1 MCWKIKR
8 KNLDLGKIIF
18 FSFYIWCL
26 NNCFPSHTGE
36 LFSFC
41 IFLYVSLISTGI
53 SPLKLGTN
61 FITLTF
67 IMTAIRTLLWTA
79 TAQYWP
85 NSSTASYA
93 FSLGCSALFLN
104 FILIF
109 HVLLSVSF
117 SPCNSHH
124 FCILPLS
131 FSFLLNKS
139 SNFQNSFFPFSLIF
153 LLIFSS
159 DRDPSSI
166 HQHFEKRKPSKF
178 PFWDFL

>member
-79 TAQYWP
+79 TAPYWP

-104 FILIF
+104 FILSFFMCSFLYHFPLAIPIT
-109 HVLLSVSF
+109 SVSYLYP
-117 SPCNSHH
+117 S
-124 FCILPLS
+124 LS
-131 FSFLLNKS
+131 SWTNHLTFKTL
-139 SNFQNSFFPFSLIF
+139 FFPSLLFFS
-153 LLIFSS
+153 
-159 DRDPSSI
+159 
-166 HQHFEKRKPSKF
+166 
-178 PFWDFL
+178 